1 MLRSLCCM
9 RALDTEK
16 FHSGI
21 TSIRRR
27 LLLCSLYCIALQR
40 WDSIPCNVVTMAR
53 LPKVWSLCSRY
64 DYEGVESDAANNMI
78 EHLLKV
84 QADSKPGDKFGDYEL
99 QTADEFSYTG
109 TCCRQQPF
117 Y

>member
-1 MLRSLCCM
+1 M

-21 TSIRRR
+21 TSKRRR

-40 WDSIPCNVVTMAR
+40 WDSTPCNVATMAR

-78 EHLLKV
+78 EHLRKV

-109 TCCRQQPF
+109 TCCRR
-117 Y
+117 